1 MIIQREKLTDING
14 ERKKDGNIKDFMYIY
29 VFLNLIINLN
39 CSNF

>member
-1 MIIQREKLTDING
+1 MVG
-14 ERKKDGNIKDFMYIY
+14 EGKKDGNIKDFMYIY